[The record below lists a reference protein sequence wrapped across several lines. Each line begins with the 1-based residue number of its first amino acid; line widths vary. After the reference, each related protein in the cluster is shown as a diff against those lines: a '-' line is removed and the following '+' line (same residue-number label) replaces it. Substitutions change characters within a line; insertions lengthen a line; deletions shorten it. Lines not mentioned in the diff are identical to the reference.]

1 MQNTNVKTRTVQVPM
16 ISNCQGRSSSIKTA
30 HGDSGKFK
38 IRPKQ
43 SRPLTPRGTT
53 SGSGLANQAMDG
65 RHSRAGHVI
74 SGSLRVSL
82 TLRQITDSLEKTL
95 MLGKIEGRK
104 RGWQRSRWLDGITDL
119 MDMSLSKLREL
130 VMDSEALCAAV
141 SGVTKS
147 WTWLSNWT
155 ELMHVYP
162 SGANAVVALSFFP
175 QCPACDQHLPFPCKL
190 SWHLIA
196 SISDC

>member
-1 MQNTNVKTRTVQVPM
+1 MPSQGWSVAMQNTNVKTRTVQVPM

-43 SRPLTPRGTT
+43 SRPLTPSGTT

-82 TLRQITDSLEKTL
+82 TLRQITDSLEKTNQRQ
-95 MLGKIEGRK
+95 KEK
-104 RGWQRSRWLDGITDL
+104 RWQRMRWLDGIINS
-119 MDMSLSKLREL
+119 MDMNRSNLQETVKDGGPGMLRS
-130 VMDSEALCAAV
+130 M
-141 SGVTKS
+141 G
-147 WTWLSNWT
+147 
-155 ELMHVYP
+155 
-162 SGANAVVALSFFP
+162 P
-175 QCPACDQHLPFPCKL
+175 QRGRHD
-190 SWHLIA
+190 
-196 SISDC
+196 